1 MTTRWTNRPASR
13 HGSAFLP
20 KLGSRP
26 HFAELA
32 AQDVDPIQLL
42 LRRRALPH
50 DERAVEE
57 VGVLA
62 DSLSPVIAPPSLVAT
77 TFFFTS
83 SRRPETPRSRAPS
96 SSPCGS
102 ARVRASSCAATGWR
116 RASPLR
122 RAPRGCARRSRRR
135 SGHARRQARG
145 AHLREEARS
154 ACAGRLREKRRAMM
168 AEERLG
174 SKHGERLAA
183 PAAAPLRPA
192 AGIVS
197 DWMLGPRVP

>member
-62 DSLSPVIAPPSLVAT
+62 DSLSPVIAPPSFGGDDLLLHFLQAAGDPTHPRASRLRAT
-77 TFFFTS
+77 IS
-83 SRRPETPRSRAPS
+83 SA
-96 SSPCGS
+96 
-102 ARVRASSCAATGWR
+102 VRAR
-116 RASPLR
+116 
-122 RAPRGCARRSRRR
+122 
-135 SGHARRQARG
+135 
-145 AHLREEARS
+145 
-154 ACAGRLREKRRAMM
+154 
-168 AEERLG
+168 
-174 SKHGERLAA
+174 AA
-183 PAAAPLRPA
+183 P
-192 AGIVS
+192 G
-197 DWMLGPRVP
+197 

>member
-1 MTTRWTNRPASR
+1 MTTRRTNRPASR
-13 HGSAFLP
+13 HGSAFLR
-20 KLGSRP
+20 KSGSRP

-62 DSLSPVIAPPSLVAT
+62 DLLSPVIAPPSLVAT
-77 TFFFTS
+77 TFFTS
-83 SRRPETPRSRAPS
+83 SRRPETPRI
-96 SSPCGS
+96 
-102 ARVRASSCAATGWR
+102 
-116 RASPLR
+116 

-154 ACAGRLREKRRAMM
+154 ACACRLREKRRAMM

-174 SKHGERLAA
+174 SKHGERLGA